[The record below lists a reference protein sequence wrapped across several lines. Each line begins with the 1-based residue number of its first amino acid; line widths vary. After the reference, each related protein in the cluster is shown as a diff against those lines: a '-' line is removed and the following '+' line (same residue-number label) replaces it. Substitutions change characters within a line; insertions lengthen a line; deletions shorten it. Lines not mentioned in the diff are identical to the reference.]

1 MMRIKLRP
9 LKINHATKLT
19 LLRIVC
25 VPLLAI
31 VVYYGRWGWVLIV
44 FVFSALTDAA
54 DGIIA
59 RALRQKTWLGSFLDP
74 LADKLLLVT
83 AFMSMSFLVRDQ
95 TGQTG
100 VIAVRAWIAIVVIFR
115 DVLILLGVGILQI
128 LIKDLEYR
136 PTLLSKATTVCQT
149 FMIFEVALAN
159 YLITSGRAMADQFI
173 LATSVLSHITLAITI
188 LSGLHYILIGTKILS
203 HYNESRSETG

>member
-1 MMRIKLRP
+1 MFRVKLHP
-9 LKINHATKLT
+9 FKINLATKLT

-25 VPLLAI
+25 VPLFAI
-31 VVYYGRWGWVLIV
+31 LVYYGRWGWVLLV

-74 LADKLLLVT
+74 IADKLLLVT
-83 AFMSMSFLVRDQ
+83 AFISMSFLIRD
-95 TGQTG
+95 TTG
-100 VIAVRAWIAIVVIFR
+100 VITVRAWLTIVVIFR
-115 DVLILLGVGILQI
+115 DVVILLGAGILQI

-149 FMIFEVALAN
+149 VTIFEVALAN
-159 YLITSGRAMADQFI
+159 YLITSGRATVEQF
-173 LATSVLSHITLAITI
+173 LFPTSLLSHITLAITI
-188 LSGLHYILIGTKILS
+188 LSGLHYILIGTKMLS
-203 HYNESRSETG
+203 HYKDSRPATG

>member
-1 MMRIKLRP
+1 MLRIKLHP

-31 VVYYGRWGWVLIV
+31 LVYYGRWGWVLLV

-59 RALRQKTWLGSFLDP
+59 RALKQKTWLGSFLDP
-74 LADKLLLVT
+74 IADKLLLVT
-83 AFMSMSFLVRDQ
+83 AFISMSFLIRD
-95 TGQTG
+95 TTG
-100 VIAVRAWIAIVVIFR
+100 VITVRAWLTIVVIFR
-115 DVLILLGVGILQI
+115 DVVILLGVGILQI

-149 FMIFEVALAN
+149 ITIFEVALA
-159 YLITSGRAMADQFI
+159 A
-173 LATSVLSHITLAITI
+173 
-188 LSGLHYILIGTKILS
+188 LHLCP
-203 HYNESRSETG
+203 HH

>member
-1 MMRIKLRP
+1 MFRVKLHP

-31 VVYYGRWGWVLIV
+31 LVYYGWWGWVLIV
-44 FVFSALTDAA
+44 FAFSALTDAA

-83 AFMSMSFLVRDQ
+83 AFISMSFLVRDP

-100 VIAVRAWIAIVVIFR
+100 VITVRAWITIVVVFR
-115 DVLILLGVGILQI
+115 DVVILLGVGILQI

-149 FMIFEVALAN
+149 ITIFEVALAN
-159 YLITSGRAMADQFI
+159 YLITSGRATVEQF
-173 LATSVLSHITLAITI
+173 LFPTSLLCHITLAITI
-188 LSGLHYILIGTKILS
+188 LSGLHYILIGTKMLS
-203 HYNESRSETG
+203 HHKDSRPATG

>member
-1 MMRIKLRP
+1 MLRVKLHP

-31 VVYYGRWGWVLIV
+31 LVYYGRWGWVLLV

-74 LADKLLLVT
+74 IADKLLLVT
-83 AFMSMSFLVRDQ
+83 AFISMSFLIRD
-95 TGQTG
+95 TTG
-100 VIAVRAWIAIVVIFR
+100 VITVRAWLTIVVIFR
-115 DVLILLGVGILQI
+115 DVVILLGVGILQI

-149 FMIFEVALAN
+149 FTIFEVALAN
-159 YLITSGRAMADQFI
+159 YLITSGRGTVEQF
-173 LATSVLSHITLAITI
+173 LFPTSLISHITLAITI
-188 LSGLHYILIGTKILS
+188 LSGVHYILIGTKMLS
-203 HYNESRSETG
+203 HYKDSRPATG